1 MFDERDKELD
11 NFVMEDLSN
20 SKNDW
25 VNVKVDKWL
34 LKTTFFLTEESR
46 LATVLTKS
54 MIAKQNVENQR
65 G

>member
-54 MIAKQNVENQR
+54 MITKQNVENQR

>member
-11 NFVMEDLSN
+11 DFVMEDLSN

>member
-25 VNVKVDKWL
+25 VNVKVNK
-34 LKTTFFLTEESR
+34 
-46 LATVLTKS
+46 
-54 MIAKQNVENQR
+54 
-65 G
+65 

>member
-25 VNVKVDKWL
+25 VNVKVDK
-34 LKTTFFLTEESR
+34 
-46 LATVLTKS
+46 
-54 MIAKQNVENQR
+54 
-65 G
+65 